1 MQTASITFL
10 SFLAGVGGTGMGG
23 FYTFFVREVKAD
35 KMTSVL
41 GFASGIMLTAVFSE
55 LIPEAVQIAGL
66 IHTLIGII
74 IGIIFLMLSD
84 IMIESA
90 IPRSQNLE
98 QHFART
104 GVMLFLAIACHNFP
118 EGMAIG
124 SGYEASQRVGLVL
137 VVTLALHN
145 IPEGMAIA
153 AAFRLS
159 GMGPFM
165 AFISTMLAGIPMVLG
180 CLLGQKLGRISP
192 ALISASLGFAAGAMI
207 YTVCKEILPDT
218 FVIGRS
224 SPWGLIWGFIV
235 GIILF
240 NIL

>member
-1 MQTASITFL
+1 MQILETTFL

-23 FYTFFVREVKAD
+23 FYTFFVREAKAE

-55 LIPEAVQIAGL
+55 LIPEAVQISGL

-74 IGIIFLMLSD
+74 IGIIFLMWSD
-84 IMIESA
+84 IIIDSVMPQS
-90 IPRSQNLE
+90 RNLE

-104 GVMLFLAIACHNFP
+104 GTMIFLAIACHNFP

-124 SGYEASQRVGLVL
+124 SGFEASQRVGMVL
-137 VVTLALHN
+137 AVTLALHN

-153 AAFRLS
+153 VAFRLS
-159 GMGPFM
+159 GMSSYM
-165 AFISTMLAGIPMVLG
+165 AFLSTLLAGIPMVFGSLV
-180 CLLGQKLGRISP
+180 GQKLGQISP
-192 ALISASLGFAAGAMI
+192 ILISASLGFAAGAMI
-207 YTVCKEILPDT
+207 YTVCKEMLPDT
-218 FVIGRS
+218 FTIGRS
-224 SPWGLIWGFIV
+224 SPWGLIWGLITGIV
-235 GIILF
+235 FF

>member
-1 MQTASITFL
+1 MQILNTTFL
-10 SFLAGVGGTGMGG
+10 SFLAGVGGTGAGG
-23 FYTFFVREVKAD
+23 IYTFFLREVKAD
-35 KMTSVL
+35 KMTSIL

-55 LIPEAVQIAGL
+55 LIPEAIEISGL
-66 IHTLIGII
+66 IDTLIGII
-74 IGIIFLMLSD
+74 IGIIFLVLSD
-84 IMIESA
+84 NIIES
-90 IPRSQNLE
+90 IMPQSGNSM
-98 QHFART
+98 QHFARS

-118 EGMAIG
+118 EGIAIG
-124 SGYEASQRVGLVL
+124 SGFEASQRTGLVL

-153 AAFRLS
+153 TAFRLS
-159 GMGPFM
+159 GMN
-165 AFISTMLAGIPMVLG
+165 AFKAFVATALAGLPMVLG
-180 CLLGQKLGRISP
+180 SVLGQKLGQVSSV
-192 ALISASLGFAAGAMI
+192 LISASLGFAAGAMI

-224 SPWGLIWGFIV
+224 SPWGLIWGLIT

>member
-1 MQTASITFL
+1 MGISSTTFL

-23 FYTFFVREVKAD
+23 FYTFFLREVKAD

-55 LIPEAVQIAGL
+55 LIPEAIEISGL
-66 IHTLIGII
+66 FHTLIGII
-74 IGIIFLMLSD
+74 IGIMFLMWSD
-84 IMIESA
+84 A
-90 IPRSQNLE
+90 LLE
-98 QHFART
+98 FMTPQKNNTIQHFVKT
-104 GVMLFLAIACHNFP
+104 GAMLFFAIASHNFP
-118 EGMAIG
+118 EGIAIG
-124 SGYEASQRVGLVL
+124 SGFEASERTGLVL

-153 AAFRLS
+153 TAFRLS
-159 GMGPFM
+159 GMSAFSAFM
-165 AFISTMLAGIPMVLG
+165 ATALAGLPMVLG
-180 CLLGQKLGRISP
+180 SVVGQKLGQVSP
-192 ALISASLGFAAGAMI
+192 AFIAASLGFAAGAMI

-224 SPWGLIWGFIV
+224 SPWGLIWGIIT

-240 NIL
+240 NTL

>member
-1 MQTASITFL
+1 
-10 SFLAGVGGTGMGG
+10 
-23 FYTFFVREVKAD
+23 
-35 KMTSVL
+35 MTSVL

-124 SGYEASQRVGLVL
+124 SGYEASQRVGLHL
-137 VVTLALHN
+137 
-145 IPEGMAIA
+145 
-153 AAFRLS
+153 
-159 GMGPFM
+159 
-165 AFISTMLAGIPMVLG
+165 
-180 CLLGQKLGRISP
+180 
-192 ALISASLGFAAGAMI
+192 
-207 YTVCKEILPDT
+207 
-218 FVIGRS
+218 
-224 SPWGLIWGFIV
+224 
-235 GIILF
+235 
-240 NIL
+240 